1 MNSLR
6 NPFRARA
13 SEDLSS
19 ENNFLKLFSDLP
31 LDILIERAKD
41 DRLWNKPIF
50 IRSSPGAG
58 KTSLLRVFTP
68 PSLAALR
75 DLRKLS
81 DYSTLYSKLRT
92 LECLEN
98 DNIKLLGV
106 KISCI
111 KNYSLIQGLN
121 INENLKKTLL
131 FSLIDS
137 RLILGVCRGLRT
149 IVGEE
154 YEDYESFLEKIEITI
169 NPELDLPEET
179 KDFKKLKSLYTW
191 AKNRE
196 KGLYNYLTGSSSSID
211 NSYLSLSISSFSLFS
226 ANSMTIT
233 GAPLVSRVLFM
244 LDDAHFLDKKQ
255 REFLVSYLYGER
267 FTTSI
272 WIAER
277 LEAIRNQEPAGSLL
291 GRDFEPVNLENYWY
305 DKEPKF
311 SKVLMDI
318 ADRRLKVARE
328 SPNFSFDSLLQNELV
343 ERSFK
348 SKIEKTNSI
357 LLEQIHSFSK
367 YTSGRYDTW
376 ISLADGFKGSALDK
390 GLYLLKMQILI
401 ERSKKQQS
409 LFPLSKIDLE
419 NEGQKLN
426 ASTIQYL
433 FARRSDI
440 PHYFG
445 INVLTKLAS
454 CNIEQF
460 LELCAALFDGVLGEY
475 IKRNDAKLSSDRQ
488 QKILRKVTEERW
500 NELPRILPYGDKC
513 VAFLQNLV
521 DEAIKETDRPSS
533 PYAPGVTGIGIQQV
547 QEVELFSIGNWVN
560 DPAYS
565 ELTKVLNSCIAY
577 NLLQVK
583 RNKKQGKKDQKWTL
597 LFLNRWICLR
607 FGLPLSH
614 SGWRPKKPQDLHK
627 WIRKR

>member
-19 ENNFLKLFSDLP
+19 ENNFLRLFSDLP

-41 DRLWNKPIF
+41 DRLWNKPTF

-68 PSLAALR
+68 QSLAALR

-92 LECLEN
+92 LGCLEN
-98 DNIKLLGV
+98 DSIKLLGV

-111 KNYSLIQGLN
+111 KNYSLIQGLD
-121 INENLKKTLL
+121 INENLKKALL

-137 RLILGVCRGLRT
+137 RLMLGTCRGLKLLA
-149 IVGEE
+149 GEE
-154 YEDYESFLEKIEITI
+154 NEQYESFLERIEISI
-169 NPELDLPEET
+169 NPELDLPEEV
-179 KDFKKLKSLYTW
+179 KSFKELRSLYIW
-191 AKNRE
+191 AKQRE
-196 KGLYNYLTGSSSSID
+196 KVLYNYLTGSTSSID
-211 NSYLSLSISSFSLFS
+211 ESYLSLSINSFSLFS
-226 ANSMTIT
+226 PDSIKVS
-233 GAPLVSRVLFM
+233 GVPLISRVLFM

-255 REFLVSYLYGER
+255 REFLVNYLYGER
-267 FTTSI
+267 FVASI

-305 DKEPKF
+305 DKEAKF
-311 SKVLMDI
+311 GKVLLDI

-328 SPNFSFDSLLQNELV
+328 SPNYSFESLLQNELV
-343 ERSFK
+343 ERSFR
-348 SKIEKTNSI
+348 SKIEKTND
-357 LLEQIHSFSK
+357 LLLDQIHGFSK

-376 ISLADGFKGSALDK
+376 ITLADEFTGSALEK
-390 GLYLLKMQILI
+390 GLFLLKIQILI
-401 ERSKKQQS
+401 ERSRKQQS
-409 LFPLSKIDLE
+409 LFPLSKIDLDT
-419 NEGQKLN
+419 EGQKLQ

-433 FARRSDI
+433 FSRRAGI

-460 LELCAALFDGVLGEY
+460 LELCASLFDGVLGEY
-475 IKRNDAKLSSDRQ
+475 IKRNDAKLSSDKQ
-488 QKILRKVTEERW
+488 QKILKSVTEDRW

-521 DEAIKETDRPSS
+521 NEAIKETDRPSS

-547 QEVELFSIGNWVN
+547 QEAELFSVGNWVN
-560 DPAYS
+560 DPTYS

-614 SGWRPKKPQDLHK
+614 SGWRPKKAQDLHK
-627 WIRKR
+627 WIKK